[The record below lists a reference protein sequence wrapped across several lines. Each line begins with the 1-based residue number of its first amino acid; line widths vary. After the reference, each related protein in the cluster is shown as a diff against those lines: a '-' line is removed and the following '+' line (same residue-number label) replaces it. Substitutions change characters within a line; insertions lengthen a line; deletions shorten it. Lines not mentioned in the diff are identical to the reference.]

1 MKTELTYI
9 SLFSSAGVGCFGF
22 KEAGFQC
29 VATNELIKRRLDV
42 QKFNKKCKLQSG
54 YICGDITTDETK
66 KLLFD
71 EIDYWKQNFGIKDI
85 DVIIAT
91 PPCQGMSVANHKK
104 ADDEIIRNSLVIE
117 SIKLIKQIKPLFFI
131 FENVPLFLKTLCTD
145 IDKTDKPISEAI
157 KLNLGGDYN
166 YIGKVINFKNY
177 GSNSSRNR
185 TLVIGVRKDIECEP
199 ETLFP
204 AYCREKTIKETIGHL
219 MPLEHPYQFDP
230 NDIYHFFRGYP
241 ERMRRWIAAT
251 PEGCSAFDN
260 PNLEDRP
267 NQIKD
272 GKIVEN
278 VRKNSDKYTRLR
290 WDSVGPCIHTR
301 NDQLASQNTIH
312 PRDDRV
318 FSIRELMI
326 FMTIPREFKWSEYS
340 VDDLNQMSD
349 LEKRTYLKKE
359 EIKIRQSIG
368 EAVPTIIFKQIAIN
382 IKKWM
387 QSQN

>member
-1 MKTELTYI
+1 MKTGMTYI

-29 VATNELIKRRLDV
+29 IATNELIKRRLDV
-42 QKFNKKCKLQSG
+42 QRFNKKCKLVSG
-54 YICGDITTDETK
+54 YICGDITKDDTK

-71 EIDYWKQNFGIKDI
+71 EIELWKNKFALADV

-104 ADDEIIRNSLVIE
+104 TDNEIVRNSLVVE
-117 SIKLIKQIKPLFFI
+117 SIKLINEIHPRFFI
-131 FENVPLFLKTLCTD
+131 FENVPLFLKTICTD
-145 IDKTDKPISEAI
+145 IDKVDKPISEAI
-157 KLNLGGDYN
+157 ALNLGPEYN
-166 YIGKVINFKNY
+166 YVGKVINFKNY

-185 TLVIGVRKDIECEP
+185 TVVIGVRKDINCDP
-199 ETLFP
+199 ETFFP
-204 AYCREKTIKETIGHL
+204 PFVKEKTLRETIGHL
-219 MPLEHPYQFDP
+219 MPLSKPYEFDP
-230 NDIYHFFRGYP
+230 NDAYHFFRGYP

-251 PEGCSAFDN
+251 PEGHSAFDN
-260 PNLEDRP
+260 KNIEDRP
-267 NQIKD
+267 HQIKD

-312 PRDDRV
+312 PEDDRV

-326 FMTIPREFKWSEYS
+326 LMTIPSSFLWSVYS
-340 VDDLNQMSD
+340 VDDLNRLSD
-349 LEKRTYLKKE
+349 EDKRSYLKKE

-368 EAVPTIIFKQIAIN
+368 EAVPTAIFRQIADN
-382 IKKWM
+382 IKKWIK
-387 QSQN
+387 SQN